1 MGSIMKQKT
10 DISRRTFI
18 AASIG
23 TGLTMGYG
31 SLLSGFS
38 QAQAAQAL
46 ANGALANGD
55 VKKLFSPV
63 VWFEINHHGKVLV
76 NIAKAEMG
84 QHVGTALARIVA
96 DELAAD
102 WADIEIKHVDTD
114 PKWGYMVT
122 GGSWSVFTTF
132 QMLSQAGA
140 AGRTILLSAG
150 AKLLKSEPSA
160 CSINN
165 GVVSNGSKSISFAE
179 IVQGGDISRSFSEEE
194 LAALPV
200 KAAADR
206 QYIGKQTTALDIPA
220 KTNGQAVYGIDAELP
235 GMVYAHVLMP
245 PTRYGSS
252 VTSVNDANAKK
263 VKGYQQTIKLDDPS
277 NELQGWALVI
287 ADTFP
292 AAIKA
297 ADAVDISWKAGPTA
311 NVNEADLINEGQRL
325 AADYQAG
332 TLFVD
337 HGDAPKARASAD
349 KVIQSVYRTSTAL
362 HFALEPANALVE
374 FKEGKCH
381 IHSGNQWQS
390 LILPTLSKALDMP
403 ESDIIIH
410 QYYLGGGFGRR
421 LWGDYMIPAALAAK
435 RLNKPVKLVFQRPDD
450 SRFDCV
456 RSASVQQFDA
466 SLDAQNNL
474 TGIEHGAAAGW
485 PTLNLAPGFLGTG
498 VDGKGKFDSFSIS
511 GADHWYNLEN
521 HRVRAINNDLAQR
534 SFQPGFLRAVG
545 PGWVGWGVESFMDEL
560 AQLKQ
565 QDPIDFRLAMLDA
578 KGKNAGKAP
587 ESIGGAKRLAA
598 VLEDVRKR
606 SAWGKKMPADEG
618 LGVAVAHGQERTMP
632 TWTAVV
638 AHVAVDPDTNAI
650 TVKKIWQ
657 SIDCGTVVHPDG
669 ALAQAEGA
677 TLWGISLALKE
688 SSSFENGEVSKTNL
702 DTYTPLRMADVP
714 DLDIKFMPSID
725 VPTGLGEPPL
735 IAIAPAI
742 GNAVFAATGRRVYNL
757 PISL

>member
-1 MGSIMKQKT
+1 MGSIMKQKAGM
-10 DISRRTFI
+10 SRRTFI
-18 AASIG
+18 AASVG
-23 TGLTMGYG
+23 SGLAMGFG
-31 SLLSGFS
+31 SLLSGCS
-38 QAQAAQAL
+38 QEQATESL
-46 ANGALANGD
+46 ATGD
-55 VKKLFSPV
+55 LRNILSPAG
-63 VWFEINHHGKVLV
+63 WFEIDAHGKVLV
-76 NIAKAEMG
+76 NIVKAEMG

-96 DELAAD
+96 DELGAD
-102 WADIEIKHVDTD
+102 WAEIQIKHVDTD
-114 PKWGYMVT
+114 AKWGYMVT

-140 AGRTILLSAG
+140 AGRDILLNAG
-150 AKLLKSEPSA
+150 AKLLDSDPAGFSV
-160 CSINN
+160 SNSM
-165 GVVSNGSKSISFAE
+165 VSNGDKSISFAE
-179 IVQGGDISRSFSEEE
+179 IVQKGDISRSFSEEE
-194 LAALPV
+194 LATLPV

-206 QYIGKQTTALDIPA
+206 QYIGKQTTALDIPQ

-252 VTSVNDANAKK
+252 ITSLDDANAKK
-263 VKGYQQTIKLDDPS
+263 INGYQQTIRLEDPS
-277 NELQGWALVI
+277 KQLQGWALVI

-292 AAIKA
+292 AAMKA
-297 ADAVDISWKAGPTA
+297 AEAVDISWQAGPTA
-311 NVNEADLINEGQRL
+311 NINEAELIGEGERL
-325 AADYQAG
+325 AADYEAG

-337 HGDAPKARASAD
+337 EGDAPQARASAD
-349 KVIQSVYRTSTAL
+349 KVLKSIYRTSTAL
-362 HFALEPANALVE
+362 HFALEPANAVVE
-374 FKEGKCH
+374 FKDGKCH

-390 LILPTLSKALDMP
+390 LILPTLAKALDMP

-435 RLNKPVKLVFQRPDD
+435 HLNKPVKLVFQRPDD

-485 PTLNLAPGFLGTG
+485 PTLNLAPGFLGNG
-498 VDGKGKFDSFSIS
+498 VDGKGKFDAFSIS
-511 GADHWYNLEN
+511 GADHWYSIEN
-521 HRVRAINNDLAQR
+521 HRVRAINNELAQR
-534 SFQPGFLRAVG
+534 TFQPGFLRAVG
-545 PGWVGWGVESFMDEL
+545 PGWVGWGVECFMDEL

-578 KGKNAGKAP
+578 AGKNAGKAP

-598 VLEDVRKR
+598 VLNDVRDR
-606 SAWGKKMPADEG
+606 SNWGRDMPAGEG

-638 AHVAVDPDTNAI
+638 AHVAVDPESNKI

-688 SSSFENGEVSKTNL
+688 GNSFENGEVSKTNL

-714 DLDIKFMPSID
+714 EMDIKFMPSIE

-742 GNAVFAATGRRVYNL
+742 GNAVFAVTGKRVYNL